1 MGWDEMSD
9 GLNIIVCIKQVPET
23 TEVEIDPETG
33 RLKREE
39 VAAVVNPFDEFAVE
53 EGLRLKERYGGTV
66 KALTMGPPMA
76 EAALRDAVAM
86 GCDEAWLATDRVF
99 AGADTLATS
108 YTLSLCIEKMVPYD
122 LIICG
127 LKTTDG
133 DTGQVGPEL
142 AEHLGIPHICYVN
155 KVLEVSDSTIRV
167 TRMLDDGVETLEA
180 PLPALITV
188 TKEINQPRLATLR
201 GRLKARKAEIMQLT
215 SKDVGGNPDRFG
227 LDGSATRVI
236 KVFTPEPPDGG
247 EVVEG
252 SPDEL
257 ADRIV
262 EKLVECKVI

>member
-1 MGWDEMSD
+1 MSE
-9 GLNIIVCIKQVPET
+9 GLDIIVCIKQVPET

-39 VAAVVNPFDEFAVE
+39 VAAVVSPLDEYAVE
-53 EGLRLKERYGGTV
+53 EGLRLKERHGGVV

-76 EAALRDAVAM
+76 EDALRDVSAL
-86 GCDEAWLATDRVF
+86 GCDELWHATDRAF

-108 YTLSLCIEKMVPYD
+108 YTLALCIGKMRPYD

-127 LKTTDG
+127 MKTTDG

-142 AEHLGIPHICYVN
+142 AEHLGIPHVCYVN
-155 KVLEVSDSTIRV
+155 KILDISDGVIRL

-180 PLPALITV
+180 SLPVLITV

-201 GRLKARKAEIMQLT
+201 GRLRARKAEIRQLT
-215 SKDVGGNPDRFG
+215 SKDLGVNPDNFG

-236 KVFTPEPPDGG
+236 KVFTPAPPPGG
-247 EVVEG
+247 EVAEG
-252 SPDEL
+252 TPDEL
-257 ADRIV
+257 AERILD
-262 EKLVECKVI
+262 KLIECKVI

>member
-1 MGWDEMSD
+1 MED

-33 RLKREE
+33 RLKREG
-39 VAAVVNPFDEFAVE
+39 VASVINPFDEFAVE
-53 EGLRLKERYGGTV
+53 EGIRLKERHDGTV
-66 KALTMGPPMA
+66 KVLTMGPPMA
-76 EAALRDAVAM
+76 EASLRDAIAL
-86 GCDEAWLATDRVF
+86 GCDEAWLATDRAF

-108 YTLSLCIEKMVPYD
+108 YTLALCIEKMEPYD

-142 AEHLGIPHICYVN
+142 AEHLGIPHVCYVN
-155 KVLEVSDSTIRV
+155 KILEVTGDTIQL

-201 GRLKARKAEIMQLT
+201 GRLKARKADIKRLT
-215 SKDVGGNPDRFG
+215 SKDISGDPAKFG

-236 KVFTPEPPDGG
+236 KVFTPTPPAGG
-247 EVVEG
+247 EVAEG
-252 SPDEL
+252 SPEEL
-257 ADRIV
+257 AERV
-262 EKLVECKVI
+262 LEKLIDCKVI